1 MSAEMLAKS
10 WREAFGKKGAAERKF
25 VEKKISF
32 VQKQIFFVQKILA
45 FRAAFWQ
52 KLPALSGL

>member
-1 MSAEMLAKS
+1 MLAKS

-32 VQKQIFFVQKILA
+32 VQNKYFLYK
-45 FRAAFWQ
+45 RY
-52 KLPALSGL
+52 